1 MELILKIFV
10 CVIFIQ
16 IILIRFIFKNISFQ
30 KIIINSTLLI
40 GLCIFLILIKFM
52 ELDFAIY
59 FIFNFYLFMYSIFNI
74 INMSQTSSR
83 INLMIL
89 ISKKK
94 IKKIKHIK
102 KFYNVDMFFENR
114 IKRLVKLNWIKK
126 KNKNTYVTKT
136 YMPFFF
142 IKLFDILRKVL
153 LIQN

>member
-1 MELILKIFV
+1 
-10 CVIFIQ
+10 
-16 IILIRFIFKNISFQ
+16 
-30 KIIINSTLLI
+30 
-40 GLCIFLILIKFM
+40 
-52 ELDFAIY
+52 
-59 FIFNFYLFMYSIFNI
+59 
-74 INMSQTSSR
+74 
-83 INLMIL
+83 MIL

-126 KNKNTYVTKT
+126 KDKNIYVTRT

-153 LIQN
+153 LIRN

>member
-1 MELILKIFV
+1 MELILKIFL

-40 GLCIFLILIKFM
+40 GLFIFLFLIKFM

-126 KNKNTYVTKT
+126 KDKNTYVTKT

-153 LIQN
+153 LIRN

>member
-40 GLCIFLILIKFM
+40 GLFIFLFLIKFM

-126 KNKNTYVTKT
+126 KDKNIYVTRT

-153 LIQN
+153 LIRN

>member
-1 MELILKIFV
+1 MGLILKILI
-10 CVIFIQ
+10 CVIIIQ

-30 KIIINSTLLI
+30 KIIINSTLII
-40 GLCIFLILIKFM
+40 GLFIFLLLIKFK

-89 ISKKK
+89 ISKNK
-94 IKKIKHIK
+94 IKKIEHIK

-126 KNKNTYVTKT
+126 KDKNSYVTRT
-136 YMPFFF
+136 FMPFFF
-142 IKLFDILRKVL
+142 IKLFDILRKIL
-153 LIQN
+153 LIRN